1 MDIFNSGIPIGRY
14 FGVNVRLHFTFLIY
28 AFYRV
33 QQYHNIA
40 YGIAFIAGLY
50 LCILLHEF
58 GHALAARW
66 ADGEANDI
74 LLWPLGGLAMCRPA
88 WHPTAHLICTVA
100 GPFVTLVLF
109 LLSLGTTALV
119 GAYAPHTESFAYV
132 RLWLTDMTGLNLLLL
147 LFNLI
152 PAFPMDGGRIL
163 RDTLWHWM
171 SAEKATAIAVWVS
184 RCIASL
190 AILWAIYR
198 EDYWIIMLAV
208 FILLQAQSEYRLLA
222 YESAAQCG
230 FSIRERLKRGRRKRV
245 FQEAV
250 AAHQAEQGVAFHR
263 CTSCGRT
270 EQDDRHLDFRCCGDC
285 SGGQEYCREHINS
298 HPHI

>member
-1 MDIFNSGIPIGRY
+1 MDFLNSGIPLGRY
-14 FGVNVRLHFTFLIY
+14 FGINVRLHFTFLIY

-33 QQYHNIA
+33 QQYHNLL
-40 YGIAFIAGLY
+40 YGFVFIAGLY

-66 ADGEANDI
+66 ADGEAHDI

-100 GPFVTLVLF
+100 GPVVTLLLF
-109 LLSLGTTALV
+109 LLSLGMNLLL
-119 GAYAPHTESFAYV
+119 GAYAPHISSVGYA
-132 RLWLTDMTGLNLLLL
+132 RLWLGDMTSLNLLLL
-147 LFNLI
+147 VFNLI

-184 RCIASL
+184 RFIASL
-190 AILWAIYR
+190 GILWAIYHQ
-198 EDYWIIMLAV
+198 DYWLILLAV

-222 YESAAQCG
+222 FESAGHYG
-230 FSIRERLKRGRRKRV
+230 FSIRERLKRGRRQRV
-245 FQEAV
+245 FHQAV
-250 AAHQAEQGVAFHR
+250 AARQTEQGVAFHH

-270 EQDDRHLDFRCCGDC
+270 EHDDPCLEFRVCTECNGD
-285 SGGQEYCREHINS
+285 QEYCRDHLDS
-298 HPHI
+298 HPHV